1 MTRPS
6 VEFTPCMRFGEAH
19 IRGISVDAIVSAHW
33 VGDDAESDY
42 GLSRAEVLVA
52 CWYAARHGTRVWR
65 KRWGPWLAAN
75 NSENDVRLWREDY
88 EVELPPTREDG
99 KP

>member
-1 MTRPS
+1 MRPS

-33 VGDDAESDY
+33 VGDDAAEEY

-52 CWYAARHGTRVWR
+52 CWYAARHGSARR
-65 KRWGPWLAAN
+65 RWKDWLTAAV
-75 NSENDVRLWREDY
+75 EERLWREDY
-88 EVELPPTREDG
+88 EMDLPPTREDREA
-99 KP
+99 